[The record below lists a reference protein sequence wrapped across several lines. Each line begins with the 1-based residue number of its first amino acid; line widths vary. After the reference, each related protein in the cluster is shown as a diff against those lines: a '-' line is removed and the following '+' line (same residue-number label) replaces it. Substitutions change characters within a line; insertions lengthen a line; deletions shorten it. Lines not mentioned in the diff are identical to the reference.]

1 MNTVGRQQ
9 YGGNGL
15 IMAAAGRWRWCIPT
29 DKLIIAWLSD
39 IIEFNGVIGYLSGK
53 PDKVPHNENH
63 NKAEQENVRP

>member
-1 MNTVGRQQ
+1 MG
-9 YGGNGL
+9 
-15 IMAAAGRWRWCIPT
+15 WCIQT

-39 IIEFNGVIGYLSGK
+39 IIEFNGFIGYWSGK